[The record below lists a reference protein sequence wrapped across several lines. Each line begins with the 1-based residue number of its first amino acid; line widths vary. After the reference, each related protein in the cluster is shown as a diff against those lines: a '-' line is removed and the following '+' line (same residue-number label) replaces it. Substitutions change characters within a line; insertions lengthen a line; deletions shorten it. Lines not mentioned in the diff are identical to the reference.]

1 MPTEGMVHA
10 LHRAHSLL
18 ASGGRLVDLHP
29 SGETA
34 RVEADGVS
42 IGTLDAEQAD
52 RRHAAADAALARAL
66 DARLFAVEREREFWF
81 WTYGDSIEELR
92 DHVHASWQ
100 HTRVGDPLIARA
112 RDAVR
117 ADRATV
123 LRIAEHVRITRLLP
137 ADRR

>member
-1 MPTEGMVHA
+1 MPLEGMVHA
-10 LHRAHSLL
+10 LNRAHGLL
-18 ASGGRLVDLHP
+18 APAGRLVDLHP

-42 IGTLDAEQAD
+42 IGALDAEQAD

-66 DARLFAVEREREFWF
+66 DTGLFVIERERDFWF

-92 DHVHASWQ
+92 DHVHGSWQ
-100 HTRVGDPLIARA
+100 NSRIGERLMDRGRDVMRA
-112 RDAVR
+112 NRH
-117 ADRATV
+117 TV
-123 LRIAEHVRITRLLP
+123 LRIGEHVRITRLRP

>member
-1 MPTEGMVHA
+1 MVHA
-10 LHRAHSLL
+10 LHRAHGLL
-18 ASGGRLVDLHP
+18 APGGRLVDLHP

-52 RRHAAADAALARAL
+52 RRHAAADAALTRSQ
-66 DARLFAVEREREFWF
+66 DAGLFAVEGEREFWF

-92 DHVHASWQ
+92 DHVHASWR
-100 HTRVGDPLIARA
+100 HTRVGDSLIARA

-117 ADRATV
+117 VDRGAV
-123 LRIAEHVRITRLLP
+123 LRIAEHIRITRLRP

>member
-29 SGETA
+29 SIETA
-34 RVEADGVS
+34 RVEADGIS

-52 RRHAAADAALARAL
+52 RRHAAADAALARVL
-66 DARLFAVEREREFWF
+66 DAGLFAVEREGEFWF
-81 WTYGDSIEELR
+81 WTYGDTIDELR
-92 DHVHASWQ
+92 DHVHSSWQ

-112 RDAVR
+112 RAAVQV
-117 ADRATV
+117 DRGTV
-123 LRIAEHVRITRLLP
+123 LRIAEHVRISRLRP

>member
-10 LHRAHSLL
+10 LHRAHGLL
-18 ASGGRLVDLHP
+18 APGGRLVDLHP
-29 SGETA
+29 SVETA

-42 IGTLDAEQAD
+42 IGPLDAEQAD
-52 RRHAAADAALARAL
+52 RRHAAADAALARTL
-66 DARLFAVEREREFWF
+66 DAGLFAIESERAFWF

-100 HTRVGDPLIARA
+100 HSRVGDPLIARA

-117 ADRATV
+117 ANRGTV
-123 LRIAEHVRITRLLP
+123 LRIGEHVRITRLRP

>member
-10 LHRAHSLL
+10 LHRAYGLL
-18 ASGGRLVDLHP
+18 APGGRLVDLHP
-29 SGETA
+29 SIETA
-34 RVEADGVS
+34 RVEADGIS

-66 DARLFAVEREREFWF
+66 ETGLFAVESESEFWF

-92 DHVHASWQ
+92 DHVHASWR
-100 HTRVGDPLIARA
+100 HTRLGDPLIARA
-112 RDAVR
+112 HDVVR
-117 ADRATV
+117 ADRGTM
-123 LRIAEHVRITRLLP
+123 LRIAERVRITRLRP

>member
-10 LHRAHSLL
+10 LHRAHGLL
-18 ASGGRLVDLHP
+18 APGGRLVDLHP
-29 SGETA
+29 SVETA
-34 RVEADGVS
+34 RIEADGTS

-66 DARLFAVEREREFWF
+66 DAGLFAVEREGEFWF
-81 WTYGDSIEELR
+81 WTYGESIEELR

-100 HTRVGDPLIARA
+100 HTRVGDALIARA
-112 RDAVR
+112 HDAVR
-117 ADRATV
+117 ANGATV
-123 LRIAEHVRITRLLP
+123 LRIAEHVRIARLRP

>member
-1 MPTEGMVHA
+1 MPIEGMVHA
-10 LHRAHSLL
+10 LNRAHSLL
-18 ASGGRLVDLHP
+18 APGGRLVDLHP

-52 RRHAAADAALARAL
+52 RRHAAADVAIARTQ
-66 DARLFAVEREREFWF
+66 DAGLFVVESAREFWF

-100 HTRVGDPLIARA
+100 QSRVGEPLVVAA
-112 RDAVR
+112 RDVMR
-117 ADRATV
+117 ADQGTV
-123 LRIAEHVRITRLLP
+123 LRIAEHVRITRLRP

>member
-66 DARLFAVEREREFWF
+66 DAGLFAVENEDEFWF

-112 RDAVR
+112 RAAVQ
-117 ADRATV
+117 ADRGTV
-123 LRIAEHVRITRLLP
+123 LRIGEHVRITRLRP

>member
-18 ASGGRLVDLHP
+18 APGGRLVDLHP
-29 SGETA
+29 SVETA

-42 IGTLDAEQAD
+42 IGTLDAGHAD

-66 DARLFAVEREREFWF
+66 DTGLFAVESEGEFWF

-100 HTRVGDPLIARA
+100 HSRVGDPLIASA
-112 RDAVR
+112 RGAVQANR
-117 ADRATV
+117 GTV
-123 LRIAEHVRITRLLP
+123 LRIAEHVRITRLRP